1 MIDLMPNST
10 LFYQMGIFLFTFIS
24 LNFLVFKPV
33 MRLIERRKALTVGAQ
48 KEALALDEKTQGLIE
63 THRQK
68 MQEARAQGLA
78 LKEKSKKE
86 GEAQAASLAAR
97 IQQDVEAK
105 VEKARSEISRES
117 KEAQLV
123 LRKLSRDL
131 SKDMAEKL
139 LGRKV
144 AS

>member
-1 MIDLMPNST
+1 MIDLMPNVT
-10 LFYQMGIFLFTFIS
+10 FLYQMGIFLFTFIS
-24 LNFLVFKPV
+24 LNFLVFKPAL
-33 MRLIERRKALTVGAQ
+33 RIIERRKALTVGAE
-48 KEALALDEKTQGLIE
+48 KEATVLDEKTQALIE
-63 THRQK
+63 THRKK
-68 MQEARAQGLA
+68 MQEARTEGLA
-78 LKEKSKKE
+78 LKEKFRKE
-86 GEAQAASLAAR
+86 GETEAAALGAK
-97 IQQDVEAK
+97 IQQEVESSLEA
-105 VEKARSEISRES
+105 ARSEISRES

>member
-1 MIDLMPNST
+1 MIDLMPNET
-10 LFYQMGIFLFTFIS
+10 LFFQMGIFLFTFIS
-24 LNFLVFKPV
+24 LNLLVFKPIL
-33 MRLIERRKALTVGAQ
+33 RIIERRKALTAGAE
-48 KEALALDEKTQGLIE
+48 KEALVLDEKTQGLIE
-63 THRQK
+63 THRKK
-68 MQEARAQGLA
+68 MQEARTQGLA
-78 LKEKSKKE
+78 LKEKFKKE
-86 GEAQAASLAAR
+86 GETEAASLAAKV
-97 IQQDVEAK
+97 QGEVEAS
-105 VEKARSEISRES
+105 VENARSEISRES

>member
-10 LFYQMGIFLFTFIS
+10 LFYQMGIFIFTFIS

-33 MRLIERRKALTVGAQ
+33 LRIIERRKALTAGAE
-48 KEALALDEKTQGLIE
+48 KEASALDEKTQALIE

-68 MQEARAQGLA
+68 MQEARSQGLT
-78 LKEKSKKE
+78 LKDKFKKE
-86 GEAQAASLAAR
+86 GELEAAKLAAR
-97 IQQDVEAK
+97 VQQEVEAS

>member
-10 LFYQMGIFLFTFIS
+10 LFYQMGIFIFTFIS
-24 LNFLVFKPV
+24 LNFLVFQPIL
-33 MRLIERRKALTVGAQ
+33 RIIERRKALTAGAE
-48 KEALALDEKTQGLIE
+48 KEALVLDEKTQGLIE
-63 THRQK
+63 SHRQK
-68 MQEARAQGLA
+68 MQEARSQGIA
-78 LKEKSKKE
+78 LRDKFKKE
-86 GEAQAASLAAR
+86 GESEAAKIAAQV
-97 IQQDVEAK
+97 QQEVESS
-105 VEKARSEISRES
+105 VERARSEISRES

-131 SKDMAEKL
+131 SKEMAEKL

>member
-1 MIDLMPNST
+1 MIDLMPNET
-10 LFYQMGIFLFTFIS
+10 LFFQMGIFLFTFIS

-33 MRLIERRKALTVGAQ
+33 MRLIDRRKALTSGAQ
-48 KEALALDEKTQGLIE
+48 KEALILDEKTQALIE
-63 THRQK
+63 THRGK
-68 MQEARAQGLA
+68 MQEARVQGLA
-78 LKEKSKKE
+78 LKEKFKKE
-86 GEAQAASLAAR
+86 GEAEAASLAAKT
-97 IQQDVEAK
+97 QQEVEAT
-105 VEKARSEISRES
+105 VEKARSEIVRES

-131 SKDMAEKL
+131 AKAMAEKL

>member
-33 MRLIERRKALTVGAQ
+33 MRIIERRKALTAGAQ
-48 KEALALDEKTQGLIE
+48 KEALALDEKTQGMID

-68 MQEARAQGLA
+68 MQEARNQGLV
-78 LKEKSKKE
+78 LKEKFKKE
-86 GEAQAASLAAR
+86 GEAEAAKLAAR
-97 IQQDVEAK
+97 VQQEVEAK

>member
-1 MIDLMPNST
+1 MIDLMPNET

-33 MRLIERRKALTVGAQ
+33 LRLIEKRKALTVGAER
-48 KEALALDEKTQGLIE
+48 EALVLDEKTQALIE
-63 THRQK
+63 THKQK
-68 MQEARAQGLA
+68 THEARVQGIA
-78 LKEKSKKE
+78 LKEKLKKE
-86 GEAQAASLAAR
+86 GEAQAAALSSTA
-97 IQQDVEAK
+97 QKDFEAK
-105 VEKARSEISRES
+105 VEVSRSEISRES

-131 SKDMAEKL
+131 SKEMAEKL